1 MGIVH
6 MDETEKLAT
15 DEARRTVQHESVKGQ
30 IREKVHAEIARKA
43 DRVTPGERDREDALA
58 DSLKRKAVH
67 EVAAAELDLDRGHA
81 AARVSQ
87 VVDYLFYVAYG
98 IIGLEIVL
106 EALGARDS
114 AGFKRFVDAVAAPLL
129 SPFRG
134 LMPDPGV
141 GSFRFMLSYVV
152 ALGVYLM
159 LHMAVNGLLRM
170 LVHRKTA
177 V

>member
-1 MGIVH
+1 
-6 MDETEKLAT
+6 MDETDKLAA
-15 DEARRTVQHESVKGQ
+15 DEARRLAQHESVKGQ
-30 IREKVHAEIARKA
+30 IREKVDAEIAQKA
-43 DRVTPGERDREDALA
+43 SRVTPGERGREDALA

-81 AARVSQ
+81 VARVSQ
-87 VVDYLFYVAYG
+87 IVDYLFYVAYG

-106 EALGARDS
+106 EAIGARDS
-114 AGFKRFVDAVAAPLL
+114 AGFKQFVDAIAAPLL
-129 SPFRG
+129 LPFRG

-152 ALGVYLM
+152 ALAVYFM

-170 LVHRKTA
+170 FVHRKTA